1 MKYFTFS
8 KPGRAWNE
16 DRCFVSEKFAFVLDG
31 ATSIYNQKYSNFHTD
46 AEWLS
51 NWWYEFLKIE
61 LFDEKKTVL
70 EILEKG
76 MELCSDEYKKMLGE
90 NVDLDCPSST
100 LSIVREYQ
108 GKLEIFSVADSP
120 IVLQGKSGLAIKIF
134 DNRCDMLDDINKL
147 IIKNYAIKENI
158 SVMKAKSLHSEC
170 IADGRKTKNKIHGYY
185 VLDTSNSKEMLDNA
199 IYKIVD
205 KDLIKKVLITS
216 DGYSQIYDLFEKYS
230 IEEFANKINSIED
243 AESMYNELCE
253 LQDRDIDGNTY
264 VRFKIRDDASIA
276 VLDFD

>member
-16 DRCFVSEKFAFVLDG
+16 DRCFACEKFAFVLDG
-31 ATSIYNQKYSNFHTD
+31 ATSIYNQKYSCFHTD

-51 NWWYEFLKIE
+51 NWWYEFLKVE
-61 LFDEKKTVL
+61 LFDESKSVL

-76 MELCSDEYKKMLGE
+76 MELCSDEYKKMLEE

-100 LSIVREYQ
+100 LSIVREHQ

-147 IIKNYAIKENI
+147 IIKNYAIKEYI
-158 SVMKAKSLHSEC
+158 SVMQAKSLHPEC

-205 KDLIKKVLITS
+205 KNLIKKVLITS
-216 DGYSQIYDLFEKYS
+216 DGYSQIYDLFEKYNL
-230 IEEFANKINSIED
+230 EEFANKINSVED
-243 AESMYNELCE
+243 AENLYNELCE
-253 LQDRDIDGNTY
+253 LQDKDIDGNTY
-264 VRFKIRDDASIA
+264 VRFKIRDDSSIA